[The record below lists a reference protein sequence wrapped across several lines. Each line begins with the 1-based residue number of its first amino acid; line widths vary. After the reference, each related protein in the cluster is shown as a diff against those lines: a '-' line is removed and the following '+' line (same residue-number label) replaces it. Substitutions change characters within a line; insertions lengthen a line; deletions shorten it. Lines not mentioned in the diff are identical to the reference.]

1 MIARSNK
8 KKVSITEAADAGRFR
23 SGNSDQ
29 KEENMGIAKG
39 FLVALFVMFLLAAG
53 AGAVS
58 AQRWENLGTKDV
70 SGQAEEDEIR
80 VQAFEGQLRRLR
92 FSVAD
97 APVRFYLSR
106 VTYRS
111 GEKHYIPMGSQ
122 LVQPGG
128 YTRSYDFRGS
138 DRYVRRIHI
147 YAEAAGR
154 PGQTAR
160 VTAWGLQ

>member
-1 MIARSNK
+1 M
-8 KKVSITEAADAGRFR
+8 GRTK
-23 SGNSDQ
+23 NL
-29 KEENMGIAKG
+29 
-39 FLVALFVMFLLAAG
+39 LVALFVIGFLSAG

-70 SGQAEEDEIR
+70 SAQAEEDEIR
-80 VQAFEGQLRRLR
+80 VQSFEGQLRRLR

-128 YTRSYDFRGS
+128 FTRQYDFKGN

-147 YAEAAGR
+147 FAEAAGA
-154 PGQTAR
+154 PGRVAK